1 MEIELWYKWY
11 DNKKIKDKN
20 RKGVYILRTN
30 YYWSKEENNKVIIIN
45 ESPVKKKNFEF
56 NNFLNELL
64 KNKIIIEKY
73 EEKNIN
79 NKNCFEIYIKKEN
92 AERYKNDEELFIE
105 TFRLNKYI
113 NINDMVLF
121 SP

>member
-1 MEIELWYKWY
+1 M
-11 DNKKIKDKN
+11 
-20 RKGVYILRTN
+20 
-30 YYWSKEENNKVIIIN
+30 IIIN
-45 ESPVKKKNFEF
+45 ESPLNKKNFEF

-92 AERYKNDEELFIE
+92 AERYKNGEELFIE
-105 TFRLNKYI
+105 TFRLDKYI
-113 NINDMVLF
+113 NINNMVLF
-121 SP
+121 SSEGEIRKYESIEEILMNFIIQE